1 MSTSAATGSKGG
13 FQLPFTLS
21 FEKRIEEIPK
31 WLPAATSIGSVVA
44 AFIIS
49 GIILKIIGGQP
60 LLVGKFFFN
69 ATFGSWAVFSDTLVK
84 ATPLILV
91 GLACTIAFKMKLW
104 NIGAEGQFYAGA
116 FGASLVVL
124 VPLVPADSPKVVVI
138 GAMMIMGMLGG
149 AIWGFFPGYLKGR
162 FGVNEIIT
170 TLMLNYIAILWN
182 NFWIFDKWSDA
193 GFQMTP
199 TFEKSAWLPRLV
211 DYARPYK
218 NFIETSDSALVPF
231 LKGLGLGSISGMTLH
246 LGFIVALVVVVIMW
260 WILDRSRWG
269 YEIRLTGDN
278 PEAARYAGMN
288 IVRNVVLVMMVSGA
302 LAGLAGMS
310 EISGV
315 VHRLQER
322 ISPGYGFTG
331 IIVAWLAKLNPFAVI
346 VVAILFGALI
356 VAGREIQPSG
366 LASLLQGI
374 VLFMVISS
382 DVLLRYKVRLA
393 RTPVEEAA

>member
-1 MSTSAATGSKGG
+1 MSTSAATGSKGR
-13 FQLPFTLS
+13 FRLPFTLS
-21 FEKRIEEIPK
+21 FEKRVEEIPK

-44 AFIIS
+44 AFLIS
-49 GIILKIIGGQP
+49 GILLKIIGGEP
-60 LLVGKFFFN
+60 LRVGKFFFE

-84 ATPLILV
+84 ATPLILI

-116 FGASLVVL
+116 FAASLVVL
-124 VPLVPADSPKVVVI
+124 VPLVPPESPKVIVL

-170 TLMLNYIAILWN
+170 TLMLNYIIVKWN
-182 NFWIFDKWSDA
+182 NFWIFDQWSDA

-199 TFEKSAWLPRLV
+199 TFDKTAWLPRLA
-211 DYARPYK
+211 DYARQYK
-218 NFIETSDSALVPF
+218 IF
-231 LKGLGLGSISGMTLH
+231 SGITLH
-246 LGFIVALVVVVIMW
+246 LGFVIALVAVVVVW
-260 WILDRSRWG
+260 WILAKSRWG
-269 YEIRLTGDN
+269 YEVRITGDN
-278 PEAARYAGMN
+278 PEAARYAGIN
-288 IVRNVVLVMMVSGA
+288 IVRNVVLVMMFSGA
-302 LAGLAGMS
+302 LAGLAGML

-322 ISPGYGFTG
+322 ISTEYGFTG
-331 IIVAWLAKLNPFAVI
+331 IIVAWLAKLNPFAV
-346 VVAILFGALI
+346 VLVSILFGALI

-366 LASLLQGI
+366 LSTLLQGI

-382 DVLLRYKVRLA
+382 DVLLRYRIRLT
-393 RTPVEEAA
+393 RTTVEEAA

>member
-1 MSTSAATGSKGG
+1 MSTSTPASSGTG
-13 FQLPFTLS
+13 FQLPYTVT
-21 FEKRIEEIPK
+21 FEKRVQEIPK
-31 WLPAATSIGSVVA
+31 WLPAATSIGSVIV

-60 LLVGKFFFN
+60 LVVGKFFFQ

-91 GLACTIAFKMKLW
+91 GLACTVAFKMKLW
-104 NIGAEGQFYAGA
+104 NIGAEGQFYMGA
-116 FGASLVVL
+116 FAASLVVL
-124 VPLVPADSPKVVVI
+124 LPMVPAGTPKPIVLSLMVV
-138 GAMMIMGMLGG
+138 MGMIGG

-182 NFWIFDKWSDA
+182 NFWIFNKWSDA

-199 TFEKSAWLPRLV
+199 TFEKTAWLPRLA
-211 DYARPYK
+211 DYAREYRA
-218 NFIETSDSALVPF
+218 F
-231 LKGLGLGSISGMTLH
+231 SGITLH
-246 LGFIVALVVVVIMW
+246 LGFVIAMVAVVVVW
-260 WILDRSRWG
+260 WVLDRSRWG
-269 YEIRLTGDN
+269 YEIKLTGDN
-278 PEAARYAGMN
+278 PDAARYAGIN
-288 IVRNVVLVMMVSGA
+288 IVRNVVLVMMFSGA

-310 EISGV
+310 EVSGV

-346 VVAILFGALI
+346 LVAILFGALI

-366 LASLLQGI
+366 LAALLQGI

-382 DVLLRYKVRLA
+382 DVLLRYKVRLV
-393 RTPVEEAA
+393 RTATAGEAA

>member
-1 MSTSAATGSKGG
+1 MSTSIAPGRKGG
-13 FQLPFTLS
+13 LQLPFSLT
-21 FEKRIEEIPK
+21 FEKRVEEIPK
-31 WLPAATSIGSVVA
+31 WLPAATSIDSVVM
-44 AFIIS
+44 AFVIS

-60 LLVGKFFFN
+60 LLVGKFFYH

-91 GLACTIAFKMKLW
+91 GLACAVAFKMKLW
-104 NIGAEGQFYAGA
+104 NIGAEGQFYIGA
-116 FGASLVVL
+116 FAASLVVL
-124 VPLVPADSPKVVVI
+124 VPLVPPASPKVVVI
-138 GAMMIMGMLGG
+138 GAMLIMGMVGG
-149 AIWGFFPGYLKGR
+149 AIWGFFPGLLKGR

-182 NFWIFDKWSDA
+182 NFWIFNQWSDA

-199 TFEKSAWLPRLV
+199 TFARSAWLPRLV
-211 DYARPYK
+211 DYARPYN
-218 NFIETSDSALVPF
+218 NFIETSGSPLVPF
-231 LKGLGLGSISGMTLH
+231 LTSIGLGSISGMTLH
-246 LGFIVALVVVVIMW
+246 LGFVVALVVVVIVW
-260 WILDRSRWG
+260 WVLERSRWG
-269 YEIRLTGDN
+269 YEIKLTGDN
-278 PEAARYAGMN
+278 PVAARYAGIN
-288 IVRNVVLVMMVSGA
+288 IVRNVILVMMFSGA

-346 VVAILFGALI
+346 LVAILFGALI

-366 LASLLQGI
+366 LAALLQGI
-374 VLFMVISS
+374 VLFMLISS
-382 DVLLRYKVRLA
+382 DVLLRYKIRLVRTTA
-393 RTPVEEAA
+393 EEAA